1 MHASAPATT
10 RSDEI
15 RAAVADIAAPTLA
28 LLPIG
33 LLFGALATASGLSP
47 GETVLMSALVFAGGS
62 QFAALELWA
71 DPVPIVAIVFST
83 LLINARHVL
92 MSASLAPR
100 TQAFAPWQRL
110 VGFHF
115 LADELWALGERRAAA
130 ARLTP
135 TYWFAMVAVF
145 FTTWMATIAA
155 GAALGARLG
164 DPARFGA
171 DFAFPALF
179 IALVAALWKGPAT
192 GIAVGASAAAAA
204 GAAFAVG
211 PPWHVPAGAIA
222 GIAAAALAWRPGPMD
237 EGRTR

>member
-1 MHASAPATT
+1 MHASAPTATRT
-10 RSDEI
+10 DEV
-15 RAAVADIAAPTLA
+15 RAALADIAAPTLA

-33 LLFGALATASGLSP
+33 LLFGAVATASGLSP
-47 GETVLMSALVFAGGS
+47 AETVLMSGLVFAGGS
-62 QFAALELWA
+62 QFAAIELWA
-71 DPVPIVAIVFST
+71 DPVPIAAIVFST
-83 LLINARHVL
+83 LLINLRHVL

-100 TQAFAPWQRL
+100 LDAFAPWQRL
-110 VGFHF
+110 LGLHF
-115 LADELWALGERRAAA
+115 LADETWALAERRAAA
-130 ARLTP
+130 ARPTP

-164 DPARFGA
+164 DPARWGA

-192 GIAVGASAAAAA
+192 GLAVGASAAAAA
-204 GAAFAVG
+204 GAAVAVG

-222 GIAAAALAWRPGPMD
+222 GIAAAALAWRQPPIRA
-237 EGRTR
+237 EET